1 MIVYHAF
8 VDELEKIAQ
17 GSDPSRDWAV
27 NTEDEVWTLGGG
39 VTWKYSEKLQY
50 RSTHRKP
57 MNKEVFK
64 QFLKNTGAIAAGTGA
79 GYGAGRLVVDTL
91 KKSKRLKGPLTGW
104 RKAVVM
110 GLPLVGGGAAMALR
124 GQMRAEAEKNLEDAY
139 QRGLERGV
147 ELRRR
152 FK

>member
-1 MIVYHAF
+1 MIVYYAF

-17 GSDPSRDWAV
+17 GIDPQMA
-27 NTEDEVWTLGGG
+27 EH
-39 VTWKYSEKLQY
+39 EKMLQD
-50 RSTHRKP
+50 RPTHRKP

-79 GYGAGRLVVDTL
+79 GYGAGRLVVDAL
-91 KKSKRLKGPLTGW
+91 KKSKRLKGPMKGW

-110 GLPLVGGGAAMALR
+110 GLPMVGGGAAMALR

-139 QRGLERGV
+139 QRGLDRGI

-152 FK
+152 IK